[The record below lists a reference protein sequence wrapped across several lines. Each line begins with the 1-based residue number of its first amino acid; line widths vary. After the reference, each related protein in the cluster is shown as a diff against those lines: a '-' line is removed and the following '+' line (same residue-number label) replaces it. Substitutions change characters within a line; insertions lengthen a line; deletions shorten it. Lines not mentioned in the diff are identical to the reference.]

1 MSNSST
7 IKPINFP
14 AGKYKYEIS
23 YFGKNNEITVS
34 SPYLLF
40 DITTWCPQLNFVT
53 PSDSNIL
60 GWIIYRSEQ
69 ITSDTNP
76 DNYKSICV
84 GVVNVSN
91 PNKFFVDPLFVVNS
105 PKINTLP
112 IELGKPLSFTI
123 SDSSIDKSAD
133 FMSGLY
139 KYEFTFLGLNN
150 LESEKSVAVL
160 YTVNTK
166 APKISFSAISSASI
180 LGWKI
185 YRSSLIPTGNNGS
198 LYQTS
203 LVGFLDKTQ
212 SNEFVD
218 SFRYLNVPNSSIAE
232 SAITKPAN
240 FISGKYKYEVTY
252 FGVDKYET
260 NRSPPILFQI
270 NSMCPK
276 ITFDYP
282 IDPNI
287 LGWKIY
293 RSDLIPANNDG
304 LTYKTFLIGYLNKS
318 ISNEFIDSLD
328 TLSAPINSFTISD
341 STTTKPTSFTAGSY
355 KYQVTFYGANNS
367 ESVKSQEIIYQ
378 INTKMPKISFATP
391 TNPNVLGWK
400 IYRSVL
406 IPPGQNSSSY
416 STNLIGFLLISE
428 LNEFVDLLGTMPT
441 NLYEISDSTLD
452 KISDIT
458 SGNYKY
464 EVEFYGPD
472 SVLELSNNVINT
484 TKVLPQIYNITTKMP
499 KLTFSKSINSQILG
513 CRIYRSS
520 VIPSGDNGLTTPT
533 RLVGVLNFQ
542 ESNEFI
548 DSLSNDA
555 ITTLPSAPS
564 LLTTSSF
571 GSRDATFF
579 PAGGYKY
586 HVSFFGA
593 NNSESQISAGTAI
606 VTSSTSF
613 RIRVTLNRP
622 SDSSVLGWKVYR
634 SETFVGVTSASVA
647 NNITSYK
654 MHLVGIFYK
663 SSSVIPTNNYVDLLN
678 SLGNYANLPPTY
690 AITNSDVDK
699 PSNFISGSYRYEVSY
714 IFGSQT
720 RETAKLNSQIYQI
733 GTKMPQITFTISD
746 AQIPNIL
753 GYKIYRSDLIPVG
766 ANSSSYPTRFV
777 GFLSPLKSNQF
788 IDSLNPLNTFTISNS
803 LLDIP
808 SNFATGTYKYDI
820 SLIYSDNTETGKLE
834 SQLYSISTK
843 IPKIT
848 FNTPIDPSI
857 IGWKIY
863 RSLINP
869 QTNNSFTYQTF
880 LVGTLFKSVL

>member
-1 MSNSST
+1 
-7 IKPINFP
+7 
-14 AGKYKYEIS
+14 
-23 YFGKNNEITVS
+23 
-34 SPYLLF
+34 
-40 DITTWCPQLNFVT
+40 
-53 PSDSNIL
+53 
-60 GWIIYRSEQ
+60 
-69 ITSDTNP
+69 
-76 DNYKSICV
+76 
-84 GVVNVSN
+84 
-91 PNKFFVDPLFVVNS
+91 
-105 PKINTLP
+105 
-112 IELGKPLSFTI
+112 
-123 SDSSIDKSAD
+123 
-133 FMSGLY
+133 
-139 KYEFTFLGLNN
+139 
-150 LESEKSVAVL
+150 
-160 YTVNTK
+160 
-166 APKISFSAISSASI
+166 
-180 LGWKI
+180 
-185 YRSSLIPTGNNGS
+185 
-198 LYQTS
+198 
-203 LVGFLDKTQ
+203 
-212 SNEFVD
+212 
-218 SFRYLNVPNSSIAE
+218 
-232 SAITKPAN
+232 
-240 FISGKYKYEVTY
+240 
-252 FGVDKYET
+252 
-260 NRSPPILFQI
+260 
-270 NSMCPK
+270 
-276 ITFDYP
+276 
-282 IDPNI
+282 
-287 LGWKIY
+287 
-293 RSDLIPANNDG
+293 

-428 LNEFVDLLGTMPT
+428 LNEFVDLLG
-441 NLYEISDSTLD
+441 
-452 KISDIT
+452 K
-458 SGNYKY
+458 
-464 EVEFYGPD
+464 
-472 SVLELSNNVINT
+472 
-484 TKVLPQIYNITTKMP
+484 
-499 KLTFSKSINSQILG
+499 ILG